1 MFLRLHRLRPQF
13 TGKENW
19 LHLKAF
25 YVISVRVKNC
35 LQYFQLSKSNLQH
48 LMVLLMLVK
57 NYFYPFTY
65 KSITIIWVIYITKH
79 TLRQFLVNQ
88 YKGNLSCHATSYS
101 THQQPRENI
110 ESESCLSS
118 SAEGVWLHDRKYD
131 ALNPGMGMKDG

>member
-1 MFLRLHRLRPQF
+1 MCLLLHRLRPQF

-19 LHLKAF
+19 LHLKTF

-65 KSITIIWVIYITKH
+65 KRITIIWVIYITKH

-88 YKGNLSCHATSYS
+88 YTLPPTLHTNSRERILNPSLVY
-101 THQQPRENI
+101 HQVQ
-110 ESESCLSS
+110 
-118 SAEGVWLHDRKYD
+118 EGVWLHDRK
-131 ALNPGMGMKDG
+131 